1 MTNEF
6 DDLVDAE
13 RTRRAAR
20 AGPAGSALAMRD
32 LSMLTTSEL
41 STTARL
47 VHAQADRGGAL
58 RDPLRWLA
66 DAMSTEVA
74 RRRLEQR

>member
-1 MTNEF
+1 MANEF

-13 RTRRAAR
+13 RAAR
-20 AGPAGSALAMRD
+20 TGRPDPASAMRD

-58 RDPLRWLA
+58 SDPLRWLA
-66 DAMSTEVA
+66 DAISTEVA